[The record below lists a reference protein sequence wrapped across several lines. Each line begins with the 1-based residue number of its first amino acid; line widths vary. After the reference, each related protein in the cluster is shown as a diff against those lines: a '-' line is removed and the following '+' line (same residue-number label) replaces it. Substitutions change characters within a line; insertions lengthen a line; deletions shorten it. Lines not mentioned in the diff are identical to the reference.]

1 MPQRSRGVVVTGG
14 RYQDV
19 LMAPRAARSTSW
31 EGVVRTD
38 GGGALLPD
46 PAGRGSAE
54 VGGQPRLHLW
64 L

>member
-1 MPQRSRGVVVTGG
+1 MVTGG

-19 LMAPRAARSTSW
+19 RMAPRAAGSTSW

-54 VGGQPRLHLW
+54 VGGQPGLHLW